1 MDKNPRDIIIKASY
15 SLQESAKEM
24 ASTNLV
30 TAMRSG
36 EIKLDQAQLQ
46 KLILIVGASI
56 EEGHSRA
63 VRAFSRSVDEALT
76 AAALPPAKKK

>member
-1 MDKNPRDIIIKASY
+1 MDKNPRDIIIKASI

-36 EIKLDQAQLQ
+36 ELKVDQSQLQ

-63 VRAFSRSVDEALT
+63 SRAFSRSVDEAL
-76 AAALPPAKKK
+76 AAAVPVKKK